1 MSKPNR
7 LARALAPIERLPN
20 FARVAARSLIIGR
33 VVPFVGTAGI
43 RVEELS
49 QERAVF
55 SLANRRAVQN
65 HIHGVHAAATALL
78 AETATGM
85 ALGVWIPDDALP
97 LLKSMHIDYVRR
109 AHGALRAVAHV
120 PVADRA
126 RILAEPRGDVKVEV
140 VVTDQAGH
148 EPVTCAMVWAWIPKK
163 RG

>member
-7 LARALAPIERLPN
+7 LRSALAPIEWLPS
-20 FARVAARSLIIGR
+20 FARVAARSLVIGR

-43 RVEELS
+43 RVEELT
-49 QERAVF
+49 QEQAVF
-55 SLANRRAVQN
+55 TLANRRAVQN
-65 HIHGVHAAATALL
+65 HIRGVHAAATALL

-109 AHGALRAVAHV
+109 ADGALRAVARV
-120 PVADRA
+120 PEADRQ
-126 RILAEPRGDVKVEV
+126 RVLAEPKGEVTVEV
-140 VVTDQAGH
+140 VVTDSAGN
-148 EPVTCAMVWAWIPKK
+148 EPVKCSMVWAWIPKK